1 MEGKDTTG
9 AQPARDP
16 FDRRQK
22 WLLVIAWGATLLPL
36 VAFGYLTW
44 KSYHMSLQ
52 LEAAETDLQ
61 ETLAE
66 IRELEKKKAELS
78 ADLTA
83 QRESTKY
90 YRDWAGVHVRF
101 YRESDRKVVE
111 GALRK
116 LGFKVEDVDL
126 GHSKLIDRFPN
137 TIGHGK
143 LVANQDLRDIGAAL
157 IQEGFPLKRIAPAQ
171 KQPDPKLI
179 QIYASVESDESCGLL
194 TVEQVRAGETCGPK
208 R

>member
-1 MEGKDTTG
+1 MEGRDTTS
-9 AQPARDP
+9 AQPGRDP

-44 KSYHMSLQ
+44 KSYDMSRQLQ
-52 LEAAETDLQ
+52 MAELDLH

-90 YRDWAGVHVRF
+90 YRDWAGVHIRF
-101 YRESDRKVVE
+101 YRESDRKLVE

-116 LGFKVEDVDL
+116 LGFNVEDADL
-126 GHSKLIDRFPN
+126 GKSRLIDRAPN
-137 TIGHGK
+137 TIGYGK
-143 LVANQDLRDIGAAL
+143 LVAMQDLRDIGVAL
-157 IQEGFPLKRIAPAQ
+157 IQEGFPLKRIAPAL
-171 KQPDPKLI
+171 KQQDPKLI